1 MRIGL
6 IVDGQAEFRCIPKII
21 RRLSTPC
28 AILDP
33 LYADMQP
40 LAPVAQIVRSVK
52 GRVHILANRGVDR
65 AVFLIDF
72 ETRATCPGSWAR
84 LLEDALRIAYE
95 GLSISEYKVVM
106 KTRKFENW
114 VLGDPSAIASMS
126 GRFNV
131 SASDLERITPDKADH
146 VDAAA
151 LLSKMALNKSYDKI
165 DDAERILTK
174 ADPLNIAANS
184 RSFRRFLRILEIK
197 KYGNQSRRP

>member
-1 MRIGL
+1 
-6 IVDGQAEFRCIPKII
+6 
-21 RRLSTPC
+21 
-28 AILDP
+28 
-33 LYADMQP
+33 
-40 LAPVAQIVRSVK
+40 VK